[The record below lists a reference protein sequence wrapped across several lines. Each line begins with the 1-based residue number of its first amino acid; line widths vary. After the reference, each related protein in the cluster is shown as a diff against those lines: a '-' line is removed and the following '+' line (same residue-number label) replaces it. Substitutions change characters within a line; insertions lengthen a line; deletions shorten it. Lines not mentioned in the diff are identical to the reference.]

1 MEVFT
6 MHEKTMFIFLRAVK
20 FVSQILGYDIFCAV
34 EGHGIGH
41 SIYSNNGSKAI
52 KNLRN
57 HQIKWEEANGF
68 DPNDR
73 W

>member
-1 MEVFT
+1 
-6 MHEKTMFIFLRAVK
+6 MHEKTMFIFLRVVR
-20 FVSQILGYDIFCAV
+20 FVAQALGYDIFCAV
-34 EGHGIGH
+34 EGHGVGH
-41 SIYSNNGSKAI
+41 SIYSNSGSKAI

-57 HQIKWEEANGF
+57 HQIEWEEGHGL

>member
-1 MEVFT
+1 
-6 MHEKTMFIFLRAVK
+6 MHEKTMFVFLRAVK
-20 FVSQILGYDIFCAV
+20 FIAQLLGYDIFCAV
-34 EGHGIGH
+34 EGRGVGH

-57 HQIKWEEANGF
+57 QQIKWEEENGL